1 MTSNADLKLVLLGN
15 ASTGKT
21 CLFNRYIYKDFGKTS
36 ITIGAYYSLRLHQGR
51 CVAVWDTSGE
61 EKFNSLT
68 SFYCR
73 NAHCCV
79 ICFDLTDYNSFLA
92 LEKWVSK
99 IVNEGVVDCVLAI
112 VGTKSDLV
120 QQNPALRK
128 VDSNQAKAYAQSIQA
143 IYAETSAKTGH
154 NVETLFSKVI
164 DTAIKNLIDTS
175 GMNNQNNPYI
185 NQNKVDIDENNT
197 KAEKKEGGCC

>member
-61 EKFNSLT
+61 EKFGSLT
-68 SFYCR
+68 SFYTR
-73 NAHCCV
+73 NAHCCI
-79 ICFDLTDYNSFLA
+79 ICFDLTDANSFLA

-99 IVNEGVVDCVLAI
+99 IVNEGVVDCVIAI
-112 VGTKSDLV
+112 VGTKLDIV
-120 QQNPALRK
+120 QQNPSLRK
-128 VDSNQAKAYAQSIQA
+128 VDSAQAKAYAKSLNA
-143 IYAETSAKTGH
+143 IYSETSAKSGL
-154 NVETLFSKVI
+154 NVEGLFQKVI
-164 DTAIKNLIDTS
+164 DTAIKNLLVEQGAPSNPYT
-175 GMNNQNNPYI
+175 NNP
-185 NQNKVDIDENNT
+185 NKIDIEADD
-197 KAEKKEGGCC
+197 KKKESSTGCC